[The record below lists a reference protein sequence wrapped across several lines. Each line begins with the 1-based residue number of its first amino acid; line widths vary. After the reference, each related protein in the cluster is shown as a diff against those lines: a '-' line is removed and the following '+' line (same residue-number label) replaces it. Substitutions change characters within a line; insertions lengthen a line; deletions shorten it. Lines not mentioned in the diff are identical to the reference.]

1 MAPAQ
6 AKQPPPPGSVSEP
19 RVQGG
24 QRSWLVWIRRRRRR
38 DPSPLIGP
46 PGSAGGSLPLAGR
59 WRWELTP
66 VGRGRACPALSLM
79 ESSSSLLFFQHHRSQ
94 HALHDAD
101 DPFFSSSR
109 RASDPHLSCTP
120 AAARRFRPPQFSC
133 IVGSATSE
141 NYRKIKIVRAII
153 YTLLHT

>member
-101 DPFFSSSR
+101 DLFFSSSR
-109 RASDPHLSCTP
+109 RVIHICPALLQLQDVFDPPNLAVSSDRRPQKTIARSKSC
-120 AAARRFRPPQFSC
+120 
-133 IVGSATSE
+133 E
-141 NYRKIKIVRAII
+141 
-153 YTLLHT
+153 L